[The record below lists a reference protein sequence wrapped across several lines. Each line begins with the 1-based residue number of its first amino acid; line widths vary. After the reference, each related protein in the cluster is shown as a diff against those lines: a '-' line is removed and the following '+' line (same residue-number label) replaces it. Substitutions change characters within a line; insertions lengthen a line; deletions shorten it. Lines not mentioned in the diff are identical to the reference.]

1 MKSTES
7 YYRIVIDLYREV
19 ISGKHQVNLLDR
31 ISEARKQLAM
41 AVTTAHVL
49 NTTDREL
56 VALSSDLDHLEECL

>member
-49 NTTDREL
+49 KTPDREL